1 MSDTRI
7 GVGVVVQRPDG
18 RVLVGRRLAEPGQP
32 RAIPGGKLD
41 PGESVEACAVRELR
55 EETGIDAAVADA
67 TTFAAVLVDGWVVPG
82 VRVAVPDGVEPEVRE
97 PEKFGAFAWVDPA
110 QAEGDGAVFPA
121 TAALLRALA
130 RRA

>member
-1 MSDTRI
+1 MSDTRV

-18 RVLVGRRLAEPGQP
+18 RVLLGRRLAEEGQP
-32 RAIPGGKLD
+32 LAIPGGKLD

-55 EETGIDAAVADA
+55 EETGIAADVTEA

-82 VRVAVPDGVEPEVRE
+82 VRVAVPHGVEPEERE
-97 PEKFGAFAWVDPA
+97 PGKFGAFAWVDPETA
-110 QAEGDGAVFPA
+110 RRVDDVFPA
-121 TAALLRALA
+121 TAALLERL